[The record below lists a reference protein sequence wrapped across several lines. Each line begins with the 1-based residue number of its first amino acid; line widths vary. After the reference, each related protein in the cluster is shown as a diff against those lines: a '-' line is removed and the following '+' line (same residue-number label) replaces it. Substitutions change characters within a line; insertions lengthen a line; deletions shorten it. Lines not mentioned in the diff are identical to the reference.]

1 MSCFQ
6 EDGKPSD
13 EIQMVEYS
21 DSGRYEFQ
29 CSAGHQSVTVLQQEK
44 FEVLFQI
51 GTNAILDGYYREAV
65 SSFTASMERFFEFC
79 IKLFSEAQ
87 DLDKDIYAKS
97 WKHVSSQSERQLGAF
112 VFLWSIVMGESPN
125 LLPNSQVSFR
135 NKVIHKG
142 LIPSRDQA
150 IKYGDIMLRLLA
162 KKFKAIKDK
171 FPEEYQKLVFENL
184 TSSRKEG
191 DTNVSTISISS
202 ILAQASALEGD
213 DMFSLSKKLEEM
225 KDSPFRGHA

>member
-1 MSCFQ
+1 
-6 EDGKPSD
+6 
-13 EIQMVEYS
+13 
-21 DSGRYEFQ
+21 
-29 CSAGHQSVTVLQQEK
+29 
-44 FEVLFQI
+44 
-51 GTNAILDGYYREAV
+51 
-65 SSFTASMERFFEFC
+65 MERFFEFC